1 MDGFKNIEI
10 SNFRGIRHL
19 SIGDFARVNVFLGH
33 NNSGKSSILE
43 ALMLLMGMSNP
54 DIVQRVNSLRIRNVF
69 SGLGD
74 VRYIFYNLDLNN
86 IPEIFSEQ
94 TDGISRRLKM
104 NLTYTSDENA
114 KTDIPQTNIPTS
126 ETKVFLNTLE
136 MNFDVA
142 SGERTDSYRSI
153 VTFNNQGVVSNRDYA
168 KGYLEK
174 NSASFLSA
182 DLMTSNLAADLAEL
196 IKRKK
201 KDLILERLRK
211 FDDRINAIEVIGH
224 EVFIG
229 FDGMAELLPLNI
241 TGDGLRRYLSIV
253 ASSANPTNNIVL
265 IDEIDNGLHYSAYK
279 KLWESIFSL
288 AVDTNKQVFITTHSQ
303 ETLLQLCQML
313 EDNASYQD
321 AFRLY
326 TIEQTPKKDHQAYK
340 YLFEE
345 FKDAC
350 QNDVE
355 LRSIVL

>member
-1 MDGFKNIEI
+1 
-10 SNFRGIRHL
+10 
-19 SIGDFARVNVFLGH
+19 
-33 NNSGKSSILE
+33 
-43 ALMLLMGMSNP
+43 
-54 DIVQRVNSLRIRNVF
+54 
-69 SGLGD
+69 
-74 VRYIFYNLDLNN
+74 
-86 IPEIFSEQ
+86 
-94 TDGISRRLKM
+94 
-104 NLTYTSDENA
+104 
-114 KTDIPQTNIPTS
+114 
-126 ETKVFLNTLE
+126 

-142 SGERTDSYRSI
+142 SGERTDSYRSVI
-153 VTFNNQGVVSNRDYA
+153 TFNNQGVVSNRDYA

-182 DLMTSNLAADLAEL
+182 DLMTSNLASDLAEL

-279 KLWESIFSL
+279 KLWESIFAL

-313 EDNASYQD
+313 EDNAPYQD